1 MTGHEK
7 ATSLELAGRPEV
19 ALSEQKYHGIVH
31 IQKQPDKLF
40 SWTGAWAV
48 KIARKR
54 KETGHDHK

>member
-19 ALSEQKYHGIVH
+19 ALSEQKYHGIIH

-40 SWTGAWAV
+40 SWTGAWP
-48 KIARKR
+48 
-54 KETGHDHK
+54 